1 MPLKLLA
8 SLALSLAAF
17 WAVLS
22 PSSAPS
28 LSRASAP
35 PTPDELW
42 PGSDVWADAVLDTLT
57 LEEKVGQLF
66 VTSASAARLTGGEAL
81 DLLSTVRRGAV
92 GGVVFTSGAASDQ
105 ARAIRQLQLNAPL
118 PLLVSQEV
126 ESGLGARLSGATQ
139 FPSAMAV
146 GAAQSPE
153 LAYLQGRA
161 IAREARSIGVHVAYA
176 PVGDVAPDVP
186 DPALDTRSFGSDA
199 GAVGALATSM
209 LRGLQDG
216 GVVATLRHLPT
227 DPLAPT
233 DRQLVGLET
242 AGDVELAPF
251 RQAVDA
257 GVMSVMTGPP
267 GPDDAQPWTGRL
279 RNDLR
284 FSGLVVADASS
295 GDARS
300 TRDAGEQAVRAIEA
314 GADQLLLST
323 DVDASS
329 KAVLRAVASGRLS
342 EARIDASARRVLRA
356 KAWAGLEE
364 MPAGELDALGTPQER
379 RAARLA
385 PLVAPPPALLARS
398 GALADHIARRST
410 TVLQD
415 RDGLLPFAGPDAPA
429 RILTLV
435 LDDGLDAATGR
446 PLVDAIAERIPE
458 GGAALSQRLSLGDP
472 ESIYDTALRLVDD
485 ADVTVLATFRRAR
498 PGPDGL
504 ALPPRHAELARRV
517 VAQGRAVVVATFGT
531 PHVAQDVGGVDAVVA
546 AYGDG
551 RAEQHA
557 VADAL
562 FGRSAFTGRL
572 PVALTGYG
580 DADDGL
586 QLAQQTPRP
595 GSGLDAGLN
604 PNVGERVDAVLRRAI
619 SDRAF
624 PGAGVAI
631 GRAGVLLRLRG
642 YGSLSYSGA
651 SPATAETPYDLAS
664 LTKVVGTTL
673 AVMQLVEEGRLDL
686 DGLARDYLPRF
697 RPEGDTGITIRQLL
711 SHTAGQRPWY
721 PFYAHGLL
729 DERSILDKVYSDTLI
744 YRPGARSRYSD
755 YDMIVLGEVIEAV
768 TGESL
773 DRYLE
778 RAIYRPLGMRSTGF
792 RRAGA
797 VDRFAAPTEV
807 DRVWR
812 NRVLQ
817 GEVHDEA
824 ASALGGV
831 AGHAGLFSTADDLA
845 TFGFMLANR
854 GRAERTRMFSIRT
867 LDTFT
872 ERVRLRSTYP
882 TGLGWMVRAPGRSY
896 SSSGSH
902 FGPRSFGHT
911 GFTGTSIWVDPDQE
925 LFVVLLTNRVHPT
938 RNNSRIK
945 DVRSDLAD
953 AVASSVEAPIEA
965 PWRSLGFGPAPDDL
979 PALEPLVQP

>member
-1 MPLKLLA
+1 MLLKLFA

-22 PSSAPS
+22 PSLAPS
-28 LSRASAP
+28 LARASAP
-35 PTPDELW
+35 PTQDELW

-66 VTSASAARLTGGEAL
+66 VASASANRLTDGEAL
-81 DLLSTVRRGAV
+81 RLLQRVRRGAV
-92 GGVVFTSGAASDQ
+92 GGVMFETGAASDQ
-105 ARAIRQLQLNAPL
+105 AEAIRQLQLNAPL
-118 PLLVSQEV
+118 PLLISQDV
-126 ESGLGARLSGATQ
+126 ESGLGGRLSGATR
-139 FPSAMAV
+139 FPPAMAV
-146 GAAQSPE
+146 GAARSPE

-186 DPALDTRSFGSDA
+186 DPALDTRSFGSDPA
-199 GAVGALATSM
+199 TVGALATSM

-216 GVVATLRHLPT
+216 GVVATLEHLPSG
-227 DPLAPT
+227 APVPSGPSLT
-233 DRQLVGLET
+233 GVLSSGGT
-242 AGDVELAPF
+242 GLAPF
-251 RQAVDA
+251 VQAIEA
-257 GVMSVMTGPP
+257 GAMSVLTRAPDSADGPP
-267 GPDDAQPWTGRL
+267 WAVQL
-279 RNDLR
+279 REDLR
-284 FSGLVVADASS
+284 FDGLLVSDARAADGLAAEDAGDAS
-295 GDARS
+295 
-300 TRDAGEQAVRAIEA
+300 VRAIEA
-314 GADQLLLST
+314 GADQLLLPP
-323 DVDASS
+323 DLDASS
-329 KAVLRAVASGRLS
+329 AAVLRAVASGRLTES
-342 EARIDASARRVLRA
+342 RIDASVRRVLRA

-364 MPAGELDALGTPQER
+364 TLGEGLNSLGTPQER

-385 PLVAPPPALLARS
+385 PLVAPPPPLLAQA

-415 RDGLLPFAGPDAPA
+415 QDGLIPFVGPDAPT
-429 RILTLV
+429 RFLTLV
-435 LDDGLDAATGR
+435 LDEGLDATTGL
-446 PLVDAIAERIPE
+446 PLTGAIAERIPD

-472 ESIYDTALRLVDD
+472 ESIYETALGLVDE
-485 ADVTVLATFRRAR
+485 ADVTVLAAFRDAR

-517 VAQGRAVVVATFGT
+517 VAQGRPVVLATFGT
-531 PHVAQDVGGVDAVVA
+531 PHAATSVAGLDAVVA
-546 AYGDG
+546 AYGAG
-551 RAEQHA
+551 AAEQRA

-562 FGRSAFTGRL
+562 FGRSALTGRL
-572 PVALTGYG
+572 PVALSGYG
-580 DADDGL
+580 AAGDGL
-586 QLAQQTPRP
+586 QLAQQAPRP
-595 GSGLDAGLN
+595 GGALDAGMSED
-604 PNVGERVDAVLRRAI
+604 VGERIDAILSRAI

-631 GRAGVLLRLRG
+631 GRAGVMLRLQG
-642 YGSLSYSGA
+642 YGSLSYSAA
-651 SPATAETPYDLAS
+651 SPAEADTPYDLAS

-673 AVMQLVEEGRLDL
+673 AIMQLVEDGRLDL
-686 DGLARDYLPRF
+686 DDLARDIIPRF

-711 SHTAGQRPWY
+711 SHSAGQRPWY

-755 YDMIVLGEVIEAV
+755 YDMIVLGEIIESV

-773 DRYLE
+773 DRYLQ
-778 RAIYRPLGMRSTGF
+778 RAIYRPLGMKGTGF

-824 ASALGGV
+824 ASALGGI

-854 GRAERTRMFSIRT
+854 GQAMRTRMFSIRT

-882 TGLGWMVRAPGRSY
+882 TGLGWMVRPPGKAY
-896 SSSGSH
+896 SSSGSY

-925 LFVVLLTNRVHPT
+925 MFVVLLTNRVHPT
-938 RNNSRIK
+938 RNNGRIR

-953 AVASSVEAPIEA
+953 AVASSIEAPYEA

-979 PALEPLVQP
+979 PTLEPLAQP